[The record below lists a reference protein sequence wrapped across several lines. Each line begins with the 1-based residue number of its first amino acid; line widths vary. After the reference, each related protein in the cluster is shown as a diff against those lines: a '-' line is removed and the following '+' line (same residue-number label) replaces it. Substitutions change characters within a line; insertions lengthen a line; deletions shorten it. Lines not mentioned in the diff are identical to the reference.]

1 MVIIDG
7 DSSPVFDHI
16 HVKDAH
22 CGFHMVGGSARI
34 THSVFER
41 LVYGIMAYATAP
53 VIEDSVFRDNAN
65 DVGTCLGATA
75 EQAPALEHNHYA
87 SGAASIDPSCFQIG
101 TEDEHPAATPN
112 PAAGPAVLVQREG
125 HAPFPPHRQSW
136 ALITLAARRGCAD
149 LPGLGGG
156 GIWPGGAQAGHGAA
170 DTTDQT
176 HAPKAHHPR
185 PDPP

>member
-75 EQAPALEHNHYA
+75 EQAPALEHNHYLGRCHGPTPPGRHSQTA
-87 SGAASIDPSCFQIG
+87 DLRLCTQII
-101 TEDEHPAATPN
+101 
-112 PAAGPAVLVQREG
+112 AVHVSHDAIGRYAVQR
-125 HAPFPPHRQSW
+125 
-136 ALITLAARRGCAD
+136 
-149 LPGLGGG
+149 
-156 GIWPGGAQAGHGAA
+156 
-170 DTTDQT
+170 
-176 HAPKAHHPR
+176 
-185 PDPP
+185 